1 MPSSND
7 FMNKL
12 IDIQNALN
20 TVNAT
25 LNTKLTDLKNAT
37 DAVRASTDQ
46 VRTAVQHVDNTLN
59 VGLSSL
65 INIGNY
71 TNQALFENA
80 RQNDTIICILE
91 HISRN
96 TCAIL
101 TEAHLQTGLQ
111 KSMEKSTSL
120 LAELYA
126 TTHADAMLA
135 HEKMAGLKAQIEECC
150 PPKPIPPA
158 CVYEPCKA
166 PPPLPEPKP
175 EKPLRKESQPV
186 G

>member
-1 MPSSND
+1 MPSSSD

-12 IDIQNALN
+12 NDIQNALN

-37 DAVRASTDQ
+37 DAVKASTDQ
-46 VRTAVQHVDNTLN
+46 VRTAVQQVDATLN

-80 RQNDTIICILE
+80 KQNETIICILE

-96 TCAIL
+96 TCSIL
-101 TEAHLQTGLQ
+101 NEAHVQTRLQT
-111 KSMEKSTSL
+111 SMEESASL

-126 TTHADAMLA
+126 ATHADAMLT
-135 HEKMAGLKAQIEECC
+135 HEKMAALKQQIEECC
-150 PPKPIPPA
+150 PPRPEPPA
-158 CVYEPCKA
+158 CTYEPCKE
-166 PPPLPEPKP
+166 PEPLPEPKP
-175 EKPLRKESQPV
+175 EKPLRGEPTRPK
-186 G
+186 